1 MVNSRC
7 GLPFQV
13 FLVDLLRGP
22 VLKSGVPALGIVPE
36 FDIPHNVPA
45 CVLPGRI
52 LGTVN
57 ALVLKCCEERFCHRI
72 VVADTGAAGRLPQ
85 VMPLQRPGK
94 LTGSVIAAAIGVEN
108 RTVSEKMITGGHLDR
123 FLDERRL
130 VIIIS
135 RPADHSL
142 RVAIDN
148 RRQQCR

>member
-22 VLKSGVPALGIVPE
+22 VLKSGVPTLRIVPE

-57 ALVLKCCEERFCHRI
+57 ALVLKCCEERHC
-72 VVADTGAAGRLPQ
+72 A
-85 VMPLQRPGK
+85 
-94 LTGSVIAAAIGVEN
+94 IAL
-108 RTVSEKMITGGHLDR
+108 S
-123 FLDERRL
+123 
-130 VIIIS
+130 
-135 RPADHSL
+135 
-142 RVAIDN
+142 
-148 RRQQCR
+148 